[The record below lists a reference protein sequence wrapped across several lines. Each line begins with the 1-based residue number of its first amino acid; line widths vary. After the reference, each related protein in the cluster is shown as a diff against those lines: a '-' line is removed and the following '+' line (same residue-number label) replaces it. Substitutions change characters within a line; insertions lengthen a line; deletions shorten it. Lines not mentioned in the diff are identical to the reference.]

1 MITNVI
7 QSIGGKILSVDSFID
22 DYPKARRF
30 LNDKSLELFGYI
42 PKENKDFA
50 YDSGRKITIINSNE

>member
-30 LNDKSLELFGYI
+30 FNDKSLELFQYI
-42 PKENKDFA
+42 AKENKDFV
-50 YDSGRKITIINSNE
+50 YDSGRKLTIINSNV